1 MLFIL
6 ALDPDQSLYSVNI
19 RFKVKCDAIHKY
31 ILIMV
36 LKCLFSFYYWYPCF
50 FCTHHSPGAE
60 TEGLHPEISPSQW
73 GTDPYCQWTQRTV
86 LSVRLSVFLIVG
98 QCPSEEEEEDQCY
111 QALHQPSDP
120 FRFKLFYSEQSHVV
134 SGFWS
139 NPLIGVCSVLMK
151 HSWAKEAQAVLS
163 LTFK

>member
-1 MLFIL
+1 M
-6 ALDPDQSLYSVNI
+6 
-19 RFKVKCDAIHKY
+19 
-31 ILIMV
+31 
-36 LKCLFSFYYWYPCF
+36 
-50 FCTHHSPGAE
+50 
-60 TEGLHPEISPSQW
+60 
-73 GTDPYCQWTQRTV
+73 

-139 NPLIGVCSVLMK
+139 GLIGVCSVLMK
-151 HSWAKEAQAVLS
+151 RS
-163 LTFK
+163 